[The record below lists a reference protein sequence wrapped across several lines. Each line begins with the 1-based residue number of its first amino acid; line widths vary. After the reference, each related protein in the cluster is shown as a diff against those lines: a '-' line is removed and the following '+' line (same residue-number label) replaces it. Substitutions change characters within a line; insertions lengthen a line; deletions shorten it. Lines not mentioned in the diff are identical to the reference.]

1 MPRQATTARWDR
13 LTRPGAPASP
23 HGAASHGATSHG
35 ASPNGA
41 ASHGATSHGAS
52 PNGATSHGATS
63 HGASPN
69 GAASHGATSHGTSP
83 NGAAS
88 HGAASHGTS
97 PNRAASHGASPNG
110 ATSHGASP
118 NRATSDGATP
128 NGAGRRQRAYE
139 WDDPAV
145 AAAAARE
152 LDGLS
157 FFRAIMDGRLPA
169 PPIMATLGIRA
180 VSFEPG
186 KAVFEVT
193 PAEYHYNPIGS
204 VHGGVYATIC
214 DSACGCAVHTLLP
227 AGAFYTSIDLDTRF
241 IRPITLAAGRLLCE
255 GTVDYIG
262 SRTALAKA
270 RLINAEGKLFA
281 QATSNCLIVRPGD

>member
-1 MPRQATTARWDR
+1 MNAPSGNDSSLGPADQA
-13 LTRPGAPASP
+13 GAPASP
-23 HGAASHGATSHG
+23 NGATPHG

-41 ASHGATSHGAS
+41 APAGATSERASPNGAAPAGATSERAS
-52 PNGATSHGATS
+52 PNGATPHGATS
-63 HGASPN
+63 ER
-69 GAASHGATSHGTSP
+69 ATPAG
-83 NGAAS
+83 
-88 HGAASHGTS
+88 
-97 PNRAASHGASPNG
+97 
-110 ATSHGASP
+110 
-118 NRATSDGATP
+118 ATSDGATP

-262 SRTALAKA
+262 SRTALARA

>member
-1 MPRQATTARWDR
+1 MNAPSGNDSSLGPADQA
-13 LTRPGAPASP
+13 GAPASP
-23 HGAASHGATSHG
+23 HGAASDGAASDGAASHGAASHGASPNGATSHGAASHGASPNGATSHGAASHG

-41 ASHGATSHGAS
+41 ASHGAAS
-52 PNGATSHGATS
+52 R
-63 HGASPN
+63 
-69 GAASHGATSHGTSP
+69 GAA
-83 NGAAS
+83 
-88 HGAASHGTS
+88 
-97 PNRAASHGASPNG
+97 
-110 ATSHGASP
+110 SHGASP

-227 AGAFYTSIDLDTRF
+227 AGTFYTSIDLDTRF